1 MRESREWEE
10 ANVSVRIGDTGWMEK
25 TRDTRPETAGWRA
38 GDRTDGTALVDGFPD
53 DIHNT
58 SQGRA
63 TDGNLRLGG
72 EGAWDRVCV
81 LVSFCRGSIARGD
94 GTPQRDRFR

>member
-1 MRESREWEE
+1 MLAFALARR
-10 ANVSVRIGDTGWMEK
+10 DGWK
-25 TRDTRPETAGWRA
+25 KHATHTHPETAGWRA

-94 GTPQRDRFR
+94 GTPQRETGSANLHVP